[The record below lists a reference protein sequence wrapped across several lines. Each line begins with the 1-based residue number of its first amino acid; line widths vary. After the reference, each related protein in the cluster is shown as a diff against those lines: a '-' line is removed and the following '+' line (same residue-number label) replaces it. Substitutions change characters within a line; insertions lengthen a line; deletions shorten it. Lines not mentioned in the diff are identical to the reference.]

1 MFAENNLTAG
11 RFFLSGPT
19 HAPRLPHRASHVGNK
34 DARAALLT
42 RLIRL
47 TRVSSCLSWVYR
59 DLWPTSRSGAALNI
73 TGSSFLTSRNV
84 VIDSSR

>member
-19 HAPRLPHRASHVGNK
+19 HAPRLPHRDNK

-84 VIDSSR
+84 LIDSSR